1 MSSLI
6 QGLGFATPLALWG
19 LLALPVIW
27 WLLRF
32 VPPRP
37 KPVSFPPIRI
47 LLGLDPKLETPDK
60 TPWWLLLLRLVLA
73 GLLIIGVSHPTL
85 TSGHVGDGMG
95 GHSLVI
101 IDNGWAAASDWGKRQ
116 DYLSGLLEEARSS
129 DGRITLV
136 TTTHSVGQPT
146 TIAAGVALD
155 KAKALHPLALSPDR
169 AATLKSLKAA
179 RLDVPDRIIWL
190 SDGLSAG
197 TFPADVMSLFAKANL
212 SVVAPKTADLPVAL
226 VKPVLDGSSIK
237 ATVLKSSGLATEL
250 QVQARAA
257 NGRVLAEQSVKLAAN
272 DASAN
277 VAIELPTELRNE
289 VQSLTIAKAE
299 HAGAR
304 QLLDDR
310 WRRKTVALQ
319 SGSSFETT
327 QPLLS
332 PLHYISRALE
342 PSAELFEPKSPEEL
356 TALLDGGVSMLV
368 LADIGVMAN
377 TMAEDVAK
385 WVDKGGLLV
394 RFAGP
399 RMAAA
404 VDELVPVRLREGGR
418 ELGSALSWEAPQPLQ
433 AFGTSSPFAGLA
445 PDARAMVSQQ
455 VLAEPDT
462 DLADHTWAS
471 LADGTPLVT
480 AAKRGKG
487 LIVLF
492 HVTANPEWS
501 TLPVTG
507 LFVDMLKRI
516 ADLAPPAGS
525 TQATDTALLSDSD
538 AYTPRLILSGKG
550 DLVSPDG
557 DASPIAVADFD
568 KATASPQTPA
578 GLYARG
584 GSERAINLSITPA
597 DMAALGTLPVSATR
611 VDFTPPKRESWT
623 PYFFLAA
630 LGLFFADVLAA
641 LMLGGGMSRLRP
653 VAAAAALIVAL
664 GIGGQVQDARAG
676 DTDTT
681 AMQAALQ
688 THLAYVRT
696 GNGDIDDV
704 SDKGLKGL
712 GLVINDRTSITLAD
726 PMGIDIEHDDIV
738 FYPLLYWP
746 IDANAVAPSPAAVA
760 KIDTYM
766 KKGGTIFFDLRDDG
780 LGAGSL
786 SSGTSAT
793 AEALQRILGT
803 LDIPPLEPVAE
814 RHVLTRSF
822 YLLDTFPGRYAD
834 GPLWVEAGN
843 SGGATDP
850 GTTDGVSA
858 IIIGSNDYAAAWA
871 LDDTGNP
878 LFAVIPGNDRQRE
891 FAFRTGINVVMYA
904 LTGNYKADQVH
915 VPALLERLGQ

>member
-1 MSSLI
+1 MNLLL
-6 QGLGFATPLALWG
+6 QGLSFGTPLALWG

-37 KPVSFPPIRI
+37 KPISFPPIRI

-60 TPWWLLLLRLVLA
+60 TPWWLLLLRLA
-73 GLLIIGVSHPTL
+73 IAALLILGVSHPMFIQ
-85 TSGHVGDGMG
+85 GRIGDGMG

-101 IDNGWAAASDWGKRQ
+101 VDNGWAAAQNWDQRQ
-116 DYLSGLLEEARSS
+116 LYLQGLLEEARGSK
-129 DGRITLV
+129 GRISLLTTAGTPTLAN
-136 TTTHSVGQPT
+136 SV
-146 TIAAGVALD
+146 AAVESLEQINAM
-155 KAKALHPLALSPDR
+155 KPLALPTVR
-169 AATLKSLKAA
+169 ADVLRVLKAA
-179 RLDVPDRIIWL
+179 KLEALNRAIWL

-197 TFPADVMSLFAKANL
+197 NFAAEVAQQAGVAVTA
-212 SVVAPKTADLPVAL
+212 VVPHAADLPIAL
-226 VKPVLDGSSIK
+226 AKPMLDGGSI
-237 ATVLKSSGLATEL
+237 TSEVLKPAGVAAEAS
-250 QVQARAA
+250 VQARAA
-257 NGRVLAEQSVKLAAN
+257 NGRVLAEKAVKLLATDTRAT
-272 DASAN
+272 

-289 VQSLTIAKAE
+289 VQSLTIAGAD

-319 SGSSFETT
+319 SGSSFETA

-342 PSAELFEPKSPEEL
+342 PNAEIFEPKSPEEL
-356 TALLDGGVSMLV
+356 KALLEAGVSMVV
-368 LADIGVMAN
+368 LADIGVLSNAVS
-377 TMAEDVAK
+377 EDVAK
-385 WVDKGGLLV
+385 WVDKGGLLL

-404 VDELVPVRLREGGR
+404 VDDLVPVKLREGGR
-418 ELGSALSWEAPQPLQ
+418 ELGSALSWEAPQTLQ
-433 AFGTSSPFAGLA
+433 PFNATSPFAGMML
-445 PDARAMVSQQ
+445 DVRATVSQQ
-455 VLAEPDT
+455 VLAEPDAE
-462 DLADHTWAS
+462 LAERTWAS
-471 LADGTPLVT
+471 LTDGTPLVT
-480 AAKRGKG
+480 AARRGKG

-501 TLPVTG
+501 SLPVTG

-516 ADLAPPAGS
+516 SDLAPPAGS
-525 TQATDTALLSDSD
+525 TD
-538 AYTPRLILSGKG
+538 ASAGPSLAESEAYSPRLVLSGKG
-550 DLVSPDG
+550 ELVSPDG
-557 DASPIAVADFD
+557 DARPIAVADFD
-568 KATASPQTPA
+568 NAVASQLTPP
-578 GLYARG
+578 GLYARS
-584 GSERAINLSITPA
+584 GSERAINLVIAPA
-597 DMAALGTLPVSATR
+597 DMAALGPLPAATTR
-611 VDFTPPKRESWT
+611 VDFTPPQRISWAPT
-623 PYFFLAA
+623 LFIAA

-641 LMLGGGMSRLRP
+641 LVLGGGLSRLRP
-653 VAAAAALIVAL
+653 LAATAVLFVAVLGLHDVPQAMAQDADTAALH
-664 GIGGQVQDARAG
+664 
-676 DTDTT
+676 
-681 AMQAALQ
+681 AALQ
-688 THLAYVRT
+688 TRLAYVRT
-696 GNGDIDDV
+696 GKSDIDDV
-704 SDKGLKGL
+704 SDRGLKGL
-712 GLVINDRTSITLAD
+712 SLIVNDRTSISLAD
-726 PMGIDIEHDDIV
+726 PAGVDIERDDIV

-746 IDANAVAPSPAAVA
+746 VDGDATAPSPSTVS

-766 KKGGTIFFDLRDDG
+766 KKGGTVFFDLRDDG

-786 SSGTSAT
+786 SGGTSSAT
-793 AEALQRILGT
+793 EALQRILGT

-822 YLLDTFPGRYAD
+822 YLLETFPGRFAD

-843 SGGATDP
+843 SGAATDP

-871 LDDTGNP
+871 MDDAGNP